1 MEKIKEPDKRTA
13 ICIAMAGMALV
24 LLFCALIRMDKEK
37 IREADVSDLTE
48 ETDVTCVIESVTPG
62 EYIRIDGYAYV
73 EGESIHTADQQVLL
87 YDAKEERY
95 LQLPTQMNRKEALD
109 QTDDAKKNYSGGG
122 FFAKAKASR
131 LGAADYEICLAY
143 RSNGHRV
150 LVHTGIKL
158 NG

>member
-62 EYIRIDGYAYV
+62 
-73 EGESIHTADQQVLL
+73 SIF
-87 YDAKEERY
+87 
-95 LQLPTQMNRKEALD
+95 
-109 QTDDAKKNYSGGG
+109 G
-122 FFAKAKASR
+122 
-131 LGAADYEICLAY
+131 
-143 RSNGHRV
+143 
-150 LVHTGIKL
+150 
-158 NG
+158 